1 MESWIKHRMVKQLQ
15 ACKGVLRTSLIRDD
29 SAEREHI
36 YQRIQALLL
45 DGQFTNG
52 MNFECVSR
60 KNKLGQIFS
69 IRLNK
74 KVRLICTKL
83 IINDKWFWVMLNVLE
98 RHQYH
103 REKTLKASG
112 LEQLLL
118 GEWPFLEQQAL
129 ALSSEVTTSLEEP
142 DSEILSVTTRAAS
155 PWVEETFSSDW
166 VEFEFFNHQLIAL
179 NSEQHTVLNKS
190 LPLIITGS
198 AGSGKSLLASSI
210 LLQYLES
217 LEAPTEQV
225 LYVTSSLPLRNKMQ
239 HSWRHSPEFDAQYD
253 AHLEFLTYETLLQR
267 YYPEVQLL
275 QVVGESYFSQWLKK
289 NKKCLPSAR
298 LRDVDIYQELRL
310 ISGYQRDE
318 YYALGKRR
326 SMFNLLEDRQ
336 QLWDLYWRYCQY
348 LSDQKAIDYGF
359 YPSCSV
365 RVEHKKIRDGA
376 ALALID
382 LEPQFVRI
390 MIDEAQ
396 DFSGLQQLLL
406 QSVVQQR
413 QLACFMD
420 TNQNLFDSLSKMQ
433 FLKEKL
439 FVTDEHCIHLK
450 HSFRC
455 AQKILQFANIILN
468 MKYFVSGGIL
478 EKDGQSYTP
487 IPELDGGALFF
498 TAETEEVMQALKQDT
513 ASVNCAVLTIEA
525 ELVNARRLFPGA
537 NVMTVAQAKGLEFE
551 KIIAFR
557 LLQQPFFEDINKDF
571 QDWLPD
577 LSVEFCRPKQGE
589 ARFNLAPVFN
599 ELYTACTRAR
609 HQLHFLDDRNE
620 KDHKVGQIIRIL
632 KGGIDSLTLGEPK
645 VLSLPVSSEA
655 EWRKQ
660 AKLYISRGQ
669 IDLAQEICLHH
680 LDMQP
685 EQFKIFHDLVL
696 TESPVS
702 SCSSPISSL
711 TVSTTKSSSPVPILS
726 RPPRKEVKTPDM
738 IHRPVAKS
746 ITPSW
751 IEHVRVHLEQSN
763 DGFKWLLDDAYEAY
777 TCFLEW
783 IVYDQNKVEIFLD
796 LLDRNPKTHKP
807 FLLNL
812 CRTRQV
818 AQHSSIKN
826 DSGLGLL
833 TRYENGY
840 LILAHFSPNYYFR
853 LVNHQLFGAALCR
866 LAQISQYPCRQITPL
881 FMMTSVENGIDLL
894 ANFLHE
900 KPELIASF
908 SPQAMSLY
916 PLNDD
921 HLKEASVIFFLM
933 ASAKGREL
941 IKRFPSILELPNSS
955 TICNILNPP
964 LVRYLNSSILYDLTC
979 CEESRMIL
987 KHILYDGSKF
997 MKLITREALLRPVL
1011 IDDQLNQGYFPF
1023 LWLCKTVQGRKI
1035 LAKSTSL
1042 GQLIDAEVL
1051 SAVLSPKIVQYSN
1064 MTILF
1069 LLISCAEGREF
1080 LLANSHLFG
1089 AITLESICRLVK
1101 AKGEYHHNSSVLYW
1115 LVRTEEGLIIF
1126 DKLLNA
1132 QPNMARQFN
1141 EQYLCKDDLIIYDE
1155 RVSSPF
1161 TCLSASENGMNIL
1174 LAHPDLLRG
1183 VTRDGLSTHFGK
1195 LFISPCYFSPLYLLS
1210 LTLKGRQVL
1219 LTAIERIPDFKH
1231 KISAEALF
1239 YVLGPNVED
1248 DLENTSVLYWLSSND
1263 SGRLI
1268 LKHLFRE
1275 TECSFQITEQ
1285 ALCTSRFNRNEEA
1298 SGSSPLYWL
1307 TCNQVGRELL
1317 INHPHLLQ
1325 KIRVD
1330 ALYQMILSNG
1340 YHYQYTSPFYW
1351 LALTSIGHK
1360 ILLLLYAF
1368 HPKWIECL
1376 PTEVICTPKSALA
1389 EINPC
1394 VPLIVDMVT
1403 DQEQSDFLDYLIEND
1418 PSLPRRVTPSLWSE
1432 IYSSQAEVLESTS
1445 LFFWLCKEFNHN
1457 LTTHILEVFPELVNY
1472 ITSEALCTPYMGS
1485 DLTKKNSSALYLL
1498 TETVKGRQLF
1508 SRILEVYPDFAK
1520 LLTSNALQLSLT
1532 EHSGQLNNA
1541 TPLYW
1546 LLVNADG
1553 LELLSQL
1560 FKINVSLISGLT
1572 LETMLRDAPMVDEE
1586 HLFEPIFQIM
1596 KSSEIGEQLYQMIC
1610 EQHPD
1615 WSAYFSRLSTQGFF
1629 QTPIQEEV
1637 TELDK
1642 QYGL

>member
-1 MESWIKHRMVKQLQ
+1 MVKQLRT
-15 ACKGVLRTSLIRDD
+15 CKGVLRTSLIRNDCP
-29 SAEREHI
+29 EREQN
-36 YQRIQALLL
+36 YQRIQTLLL
-45 DGQFTNG
+45 EGQFTNG
-52 MNFECVSR
+52 MNVECVSR

-69 IRLNK
+69 IRLNR

-83 IINDKWFWVMLNVLE
+83 VIHDGWFWVMLNVLE

-112 LEQLLL
+112 LESLLL
-118 GEWPFLEQQAL
+118 AEWSYLKQQAR
-129 ALSSEVTTSLEEP
+129 AHSSQIPPPMEDA
-142 DSEILSVTTRAAS
+142 DSEILSVIACAAS
-155 PWVEETFSSDW
+155 PCVEEAFSADW
-166 VEFEFFNHQLIAL
+166 VEFEFFHQQLIVL
-179 NSEQHTVLNKS
+179 NSEQCTVLNKS
-190 LPLIITGS
+190 LPLIINGS

-210 LLQYLES
+210 LLQHLES
-217 LEAPTEQV
+217 VEAPTEQV
-225 LYVTSSLPLRNKMQ
+225 LYMTTSMQLINKMQ
-239 HSWRHSPEFDAQYD
+239 RSWQDSPEYDPQYD

-267 YYPEVQLL
+267 YYPEVSSLE
-275 QVVGESYFSQWLKK
+275 VVGESFFSQWLKK
-289 NKKCLPSAR
+289 NKKYLPSQR
-298 LRDVDIYQELRL
+298 LRDIDIYQEFRL

-318 YYALGKRR
+318 YYTLGKRR

-336 QLWDLYWRYCQY
+336 QMWDLYWRYCQY
-348 LSDQKAIDYGF
+348 LSSKKAIDYGF
-359 YPSCSV
+359 YPSCSEH
-365 RVEHKKIRDGA
+365 VEHKKIHAGA
-376 ALALID
+376 ALPLMN
-382 LEPQFVRI
+382 LEPKFARM
-390 MIDEAQ
+390 MIDESQ

-406 QSVVQQR
+406 FHVVHQR

-420 TNQNLFDSLSKMQ
+420 ANQNLFDSLSKMQ

-468 MKYFVSGGIL
+468 MKYFVSGGL
-478 EKDGQSYTP
+478 MEKDGQSYTP

-513 ASVNCAVLTIEA
+513 SSVNCAVLTIEA

-557 LLQQPFFEDINKDF
+557 LLQQPFFEDINTDF

-577 LSVEFCRPKQGE
+577 LSVEFCRPKHGG

-655 EWRKQ
+655 DWRKQ

-669 IDLAQEICLHH
+669 IDLAQEICVHH

-696 TESPVS
+696 TESPLS

-783 IVYDQNKVEIFLD
+783 IVYDQKKVEIFLD

-818 AQHSSIKN
+818 AQQSNIKN

-894 ANFLHE
+894 VNFLHE

-941 IKRFPSILELPNSS
+941 IKRFPSILELPSSS
-955 TICNILNPP
+955 TICNVLNPP
-964 LVRYLNSSILYDLTC
+964 LVRHPNSSILYDLTC

-987 KHILYDGSKF
+987 TQIMYDGSKF
-997 MKLITREALLRPVL
+997 LTLITREALLRPIL
-1011 IDDQLNQGYFPF
+1011 IDEQLKQGYFPL

-1035 LAKSTSL
+1035 LSKSASI
-1042 GQLIDAEVL
+1042 GQLINAEVL
-1051 SAVLSPKIVQYSN
+1051 CTVLSPKIIQYSN
-1064 MTILF
+1064 MSLLF
-1069 LLISCAEGREF
+1069 LLISCAHGREF

-1089 AITLESICRLVK
+1089 AVTLESICRIVK
-1101 AKGEYHHNSSVLYW
+1101 GKGEYHHNSSVLYW
-1115 LVRTEEGLIIF
+1115 LVRTAEGLIML
-1126 DKLLNA
+1126 DKLLTA
-1132 QPNMARQFN
+1132 QPDMARQFN
-1141 EQYLCKDDLIIYDE
+1141 SQFLYKDDLMIYDE

-1161 TCLSASENGMNIL
+1161 TCLSASESGMSIM
-1174 LAHPDLLRG
+1174 LAHTDLLRE
-1183 VTRDGLSTHFGK
+1183 VTTQSLCTHFGK
-1195 LFISPCYFSPLYLLS
+1195 LFVAPCYFSPLYLLS
-1210 LTLKGRQVL
+1210 LTVLGRQVL
-1219 LTAIERIPDFKH
+1219 LKAIETIPDFKH

-1263 SGRLI
+1263 SGRLV

-1275 TECSFQITEQ
+1275 TKCSFQITEQ

-1325 KIRVD
+1325 KISVD

-1351 LALTSIGHK
+1351 LALTSFGHK
-1360 ILLLLYAF
+1360 ILLLLYAS
-1368 HPKWIECL
+1368 HPEWIVCL
-1376 PTEVICTPKSALA
+1376 PTEVLCTPKSQLA

-1403 DQEQSDFLDYLIEND
+1403 DQEQSDLLYFLIEND
-1418 PSLPRRVTPSLWSE
+1418 PTLPRRVTPSLWSE
-1432 IYSSQAEVLESTS
+1432 IYPSQAKELESTS
-1445 LFFWLCKEFNHN
+1445 LFFWLCKEFNHH
-1457 LTTHILEVFPELVNY
+1457 LTMYILEVFPELVNY
-1472 ITSEALCTPYMGS
+1472 MTSEALCTPYTGS
-1485 DLTKKNSSALYLL
+1485 DLTNINSSALYLL
-1498 TETVKGRQLF
+1498 SETVKGRQLF

-1532 EHSGQLNNA
+1532 EHSGQLNHA
-1541 TPLYW
+1541 SPLYW
-1546 LLVNADG
+1546 LVANADG

-1560 FKINVSLISGLT
+1560 FRLNVSLIQGLT
-1572 LETMLRDAPMVDEE
+1572 LETMLCDAPMADEE

-1596 KSSEIGEQLYQMIC
+1596 KGSEVGEQLYQMIC

-1615 WSAYFSRLSTQGFF
+1615 WLAYFSRLSTEGFF
-1629 QTPIQEEV
+1629 QTPIEE
-1637 TELDK
+1637 ELRQDK
-1642 QYGL
+1642 LFGL